1 MKNKSIIKAVAIMVA
16 LTFLL
21 TWVIPSAT
29 AGTESVTIG
38 SIRPTGFADIFSS
51 LDVIAYYFIRPSI
64 FIIFVGMFYGVINK
78 TGAFKAVVDKVVS
91 LFKNIILCISN
102 SINWYIFTNVY
113 VYSII
118 NSYINGIKI

>member
-78 TGAFKAVVDKVVS
+78 TGAFKAVVDKFVS
-91 LFKNIILCISN
+91 IFKNKKNTTQYSN
-102 SINWYIFTNVY
+102 HF
-113 VYSII
+113 
-118 NSYINGIKI
+118 